1 MHSTH
6 KIQEKCSHVWYS
18 SRAMLLGN
26 AIIHEENQNIT
37 LHMVYQNYAD
47 HHSHAVE

>member
-18 SRAMLLGN
+18 SREILLGN
-26 AIIHEENQNIT
+26 AIIHEENQNFT
-37 LHMVYQNYAD
+37 LCMVYQNYAD
-47 HHSHAVE
+47 HCSLAVE

>member
-6 KIQEKCSHVWYS
+6 EIQERCSHVWYS

-26 AIIHEENQNIT
+26 AIIHEENQNFS

-47 HHSHAVE
+47 HCSHAVE